1 MKRWTV
7 LLLCL
12 ALVAGLAAPALAEGE
27 GPKAAEEIAAAPE
40 DAEQSMDAALAAL
53 TAQVKDT
60 LSIGDEYTDFY
71 SNYYDGA
78 DPSWDLNWS
87 GEEAQLNVTV
97 RPDGTVTSFYLWPNS
112 SGSDRFYGFD
122 PAFPP
127 LSRAEAEEQAAA
139 QMERLFTDP
148 ESGRIDGVRTVLGA
162 DGSYRFSGT
171 VLENGLESPVSF
183 TMVIDGGGLSSFY
196 RSDSGG
202 AYVGPLPAPEA
213 AADEVTA
220 AEALAGAVE
229 LELRWVSDGEG
240 AARLMYMPVGPRT
253 VADAATGEAVDMDA
267 LYQSFEDG
275 VNYSKA
281 FDGVGAA
288 EEAMAADGGAALTEV
303 ELSSIANYADVL
315 DQQAIDEALRTID
328 ALGLEDFELQRC
340 SYAMDGEEEGDVTAS
355 VRYTAPMTEEK
366 LYGYSKSA
374 FDDAVAYGQDLTI
387 YKYITLDAKTGDI
400 RSVSTSYPLWEK
412 EQDALGLVDRLS
424 PAEEFLKLAVPQ
436 LMAQAKPCTLK
447 GYGEGEELIFAQVHE
462 GYFYPDNSITVHVD
476 PTFGT
481 VDQFYYN
488 WDEDVTF
495 ASAQD
500 IISEKEALAA
510 YEDALEV
517 TLGYVAWPIDIVAAD
532 DPLYDSYI
540 QWGYTYVEELRLAY
554 YYGGVGEVRGVDA
567 LTGEAERAEQ
577 TEESFAY
584 DDIGAVPEK
593 EMIETLGLAG
603 VGFAGGQF
611 QPEAALTVR
620 DAVTLLL
627 QAEGSY
633 VPERDD
639 ELLARAADQRF
650 AAADSDADKTV
661 TRMEFIKM
669 ILTPSRYGDAA
680 QLGGIWAASFEDAN
694 EGDAGYAAIAAA
706 LGMADGSAN
715 PREELT
721 RAAAAAILYQFM
733 DR

>member
-1 MKRWTV
+1 MRRSFA

-12 ALVAGLAAPALAEGE
+12 ALLACLAAPVLAAGEEAEPETAESAAQGE
-27 GPKAAEEIAAAPE
+27 G
-40 DAEQSMDAALAAL
+40 MDDALAAL
-53 TAQVKDT
+53 TAQVKAA
-60 LSIGDEYTDFY
+60 LAIGDEYTEFY
-71 SNYYDGA
+71 SNYYDGV
-78 DPSWDLNWS
+78 DPSWELNWS
-87 GEEAQLNVTV
+87 GEDAQINVTV
-97 RPDGTVTSFYLWPNS
+97 RPDGTVTSCYLWLTS
-112 SGSDRFYGFD
+112 SGADRFYGFD

-127 LSRAEAEEQAAA
+127 LTRAEAEKQAQA
-139 QMERLFTDP
+139 QMERLFTKP
-148 ESGRIDGVRTVLGA
+148 ESGRIDGVRTVLGT

-183 TMVIDGGGLSSFY
+183 TMVIGGDGLNSFY
-196 RSDSGG
+196 RSDDGG

-213 AADEVTA
+213 AADEDAA

-229 LELRWVSDGEG
+229 LELRWVSGGEG
-240 AARLMYMPVGPRT
+240 EARLMYMPVGPRT

-267 LYQSFEDG
+267 LYASFEDR

-281 FDGVGAA
+281 FDGVEAT
-288 EEAMAADGGAALTEV
+288 EEAMAPDTGAALTEV
-303 ELSSIANYADVL
+303 ELSSIANYGDVL

-328 ALGLEDFELQRC
+328 ALGLEGFSLQRC
-340 SYAMDGEEEGDVTAS
+340 SYAMDGEKEGDVTAS

-366 LYGYSKSA
+366 LYGYSKAA
-374 FDDAVAYGQDLTI
+374 FDDAKSYGQDLTI
-387 YKYITLDAKTGDI
+387 YKYITLDAKTGAI
-400 RSVSTSYPLWEK
+400 RSLSTSYPLWER
-412 EQDALGLVDRLS
+412 EQDALGLTDRLS
-424 PAEEFLKLAVPQ
+424 PAEEFLALAVPE
-436 LMAQAKPCTLK
+436 LMAQAEPCTLK
-447 GYGEGEELIFAQVHE
+447 GYDEGDELVFAQVHE

-476 PTFGT
+476 PTSGT
-481 VDQFYYN
+481 VDQFYYD

-495 ASAQD
+495 ASSEG
-500 IISEKEALAA
+500 IVSEKEALAA

-517 TLGYVAWPIDIVAAD
+517 TLGYVAWPIDITAAD
-532 DPLYDSYI
+532 DPIYDSYI

-567 LTGEAERAEQ
+567 LTGEAERSEQ

-584 DDIGAVPEK
+584 DDVGAAPEK

-603 VGFAGGQF
+603 VGFAGGKF

-633 VPERDD
+633 VPERDED
-639 ELLARAADQRF
+639 LLARAADQRF
-650 AAADSDADKTV
+650 MEAGGDSDKVV

-680 QLGGIWAASFEDAN
+680 QLGGIWASRFEDAN
-694 EGDAGYAAIAAA
+694 EGDAGYAAIATA
-706 LGMADGSAN
+706 LNMADGSGMD

-721 RAAAAAILYQFM
+721 RADAAAILYQFM
-733 DR
+733 AR